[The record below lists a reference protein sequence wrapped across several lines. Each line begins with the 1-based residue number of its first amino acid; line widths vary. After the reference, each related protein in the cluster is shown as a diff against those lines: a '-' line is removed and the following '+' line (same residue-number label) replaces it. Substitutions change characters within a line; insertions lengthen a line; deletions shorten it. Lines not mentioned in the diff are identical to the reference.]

1 MKEDSIPNE
10 LGTIAIQL
18 DSIVMQLNTI
28 VAKSVDS
35 ENIFNT
41 EVTVGIIT
49 FVGVL
54 ISAFINR
61 YYSKKIINEEYDLK
75 FNEKI
80 IDKKIRAYE
89 AIELI
94 TKETSNMIDMDGKK
108 IFPSVFININ
118 KISKWGTNLT
128 EMISS
133 YQYSLNDY
141 ERDLLYGIQDYKV
154 LLMKKANR
162 IGSVFNV
169 GENDEDKELIKL
181 GKILFYDFVCINEAL
196 NSIIQNFYNLN
207 KKNYTKKRIIKINK
221 LNLDISLREDEIK
234 NLYKRE

>member
-18 DSIVMQLNTI
+18 DSIVMQLYTI

-80 IDKKIRAYE
+80 IDKKIKAFE
-89 AIELI
+89 AMELI
-94 TKETSNMIDMDGKK
+94 TKETCEIITGNKPYP
-108 IFPSVFININ
+108 FVFTNIN
-118 KISKWGTNLT
+118 KINKWEMNLN

-133 YQYSLNDY
+133 HQYSLNDY
-141 ERDLLYGIQDYKV
+141 EYGLLYNVQIYKV
-154 LLMKKANR
+154 IFMKHAIR
-162 IGSVFNV
+162 ICSESSKGIN
-169 GENDEDKELIKL
+169 EPDEGLIKL
-181 GKILFYDFVCINEAL
+181 GEILYEDFNYLHSIL
-196 NSIIQNFYNLN
+196 DSIIRDFYHSNE
-207 KKNYTKKRIIKINK
+207 KNYTKKRITVKK
-221 LNLDISLREDEIK
+221 FISLNVSLRKDEIK
-234 NLYKRE
+234 KLYKREK

>member
-10 LGTIAIQL
+10 LDTIAIQL
-18 DSIVMQLNTI
+18 DSILMQLDPI

-49 FVGVL
+49 FVGVF

-80 IDKKIRAYE
+80 IDKKIKAYE

-94 TKETSNMIDMDGKK
+94 TKEIALIVTVDKSYHLVFSNLNRIRQ
-108 IFPSVFININ
+108 
-118 KISKWGTNLT
+118 WGINLT

-133 YQYSLNDY
+133 YHYTLNDY
-141 ERDLLYGIQDYKV
+141 ESNLLYDIQSYKT
-154 LLMKKANR
+154 LLLVKANR
-162 IGSVFNV
+162 ICNESIKGM
-169 GENDEDKELIKL
+169 EDKDDENLIKL
-181 GKILFYDFVCINEAL
+181 GVILRNDFNLIHSAL
-196 NSIIQNFYNLN
+196 ISIIYNFYNMNN
-207 KKNYTKKRIIKINK
+207 KTKTKKEHIEINN
-221 LNLDISLREDEIK
+221 LSLDISLREDEIK